1 MHTEDNKAVVRRFF
15 EDVINGSD
23 LDRAG
28 EFVTADYI
36 ELRPRS
42 GLTSRRGVPRVLE
55 LVTHVGEVTLR
66 PPRVPHAS

>member
-15 EDVINGSD
+15 EDVVNGSD

-36 ELRPRS
+36 EHQQLPGAR
-42 GLTSRRGVPRVLE
+42 GCSRHRDRQALSVDDACRLP
-55 LVTHVGEVTLR
+55 
-66 PPRVPHAS
+66 